1 MIQAATFHD
10 HERTAKAIDKR
21 LGESVGVWQLAET
34 IFEALPGACMA
45 WCFEAG
51 LHARVTRRR
60 KAEAR
65 AAGKRAAA
73 IVGGIS
79 PDGGRKDS
87 SGQIGSFLGELPRT
101 ASGNRPPAAQ
111 NLVKVSDCP
120 YM

>member
-21 LGESVGVWQLAET
+21 LGESVGVMDLARE
-34 IFEALPGACMA
+34 IFKALPGACMA

-65 AAGKRAAA
+65 AGRRAAA
-73 IVGGIS
+73 IVPASAPAIGS
-79 PDGGRKDS
+79 NELAD
-87 SGQIGSFLGELPRT
+87 QIGS
-101 ASGNRPPAAQ
+101 
-111 NLVKVSDCP
+111 
-120 YM
+120 Y